1 MGSFYKQE
9 GGKFH
14 LFNDVDK
21 TDEKGEKQTVSELT
35 HSSEQ
40 VVVAWCRIPDQ
51 QNRVHVFTHGT
62 MDGMQKWV
70 EAHNSH
76 SPHKAQ
82 LKVFDQSAPIMTINR
97 AISDMEFFA
106 TLV

>member
-14 LFNDVDK
+14 LFNDVEK
-21 TDEKGEKQTVSELT
+21 ADEKGEVKTTSEFT

-40 VVVAWCRIPDQ
+40 VAVAWCRVPEQ
-51 QNRVHVFTHGT
+51 QNRMHVFTHGT
-62 MDGMQKWV
+62 LEGMQKWV
-70 EAHNSH
+70 EAHNGH
-76 SPHKAQ
+76 SPHKAV
-82 LKVFDQSAPIMTINR
+82 LKVFDQSTPVMVLNK
-97 AISDMEFFA
+97 AISDPEYFA